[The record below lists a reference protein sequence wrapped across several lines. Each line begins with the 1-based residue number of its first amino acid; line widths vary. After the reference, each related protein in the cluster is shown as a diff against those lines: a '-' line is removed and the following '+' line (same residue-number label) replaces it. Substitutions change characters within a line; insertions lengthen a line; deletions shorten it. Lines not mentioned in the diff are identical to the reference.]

1 MRGTFVFIVLTVT
14 AMSAAAAC
22 STLMSPFTASTS
34 CLGRRIAAIQSGSPT
49 CQWNVPQH
57 SLRIRHSGT
66 AFATRH
72 ATTRASSRPAAK
84 HSAIYSSHRILP
96 LERPPDPSS
105 LSSSMISEEG
115 PNAST
120 ESSGM
125 SHVQNQTRILREWMR
140 GKQSIVCL
148 TGAGMSTESG
158 IPDYRGAKGSYFRG
172 HKPIIHSE
180 FMNSPSQ
187 RKRYWARSLVGYSPF
202 ANAQPNLGHEAL
214 ARLEDMKRIGVELD
228 ECIGFDHLGD
238 SCFGCSDGANGR
250 MISVITQNVDTLHSK
265 AGLKNCLHLH
275 GRGDLVRCMNCGL
288 MRDRKE
294 YHDQLSQLNR
304 EWLKATTAG
313 SVNNAVNDNKDEKA
327 ELRPDGDAELDE
339 RVSYE
344 ELILPPCP
352 RCGIQGN
359 TTMYNNTYKSQNIT
373 LHDNYQQDQ
382 HSFFK
387 TDVVFFGDSVP
398 KHRFDISY
406 AAVDAADGIL
416 AIGTSLAVHSA
427 FRLVKRAIE
436 GGTPVAILNVGETRV
451 EREGLGDGL
460 VTKLESPIGETL
472 SGLVSMLDGDS
483 HSMAM

>member
-1 MRGTFVFIVLTVT
+1 MMRGKFAVIILTVT
-14 AMSAAAAC
+14 AMSAPTAC
-22 STLMSPFTASTS
+22 SMPSFTASTL
-34 CLGRRIAAIQSGSPT
+34 CLGRRIAAIQSGSLT

-57 SLRIRHSGT
+57 SLRIRHGGT

-72 ATTRASSRPAAK
+72 ATTRASSRTAAK
-84 HSAIYSSHRILP
+84 YLAIHSSHRILP

-105 LSSSMISEEG
+105 LSSSVISEEG
-115 PNAST
+115 L
-120 ESSGM
+120 

-180 FMNSPSQ
+180 FMSSPSQ

-214 ARLEDMKRIGVELD
+214 ARLEDMKCIGVKLD

-238 SCFGCSDGANGR
+238 SCFGRLDGANGNER

-265 AGLKNCLHLH
+265 AGLRNCLHLH

-288 MRDRKE
+288 VRDRKV

-304 EWLKATTAG
+304 EWLKEATSG
-313 SVNNAVNDNKDEKA
+313 SVHSAVNNNKDEKA
-327 ELRPDGDAELDE
+327 ELRPDGDAELDG

-359 TTMYNNTYKSQNIT
+359 SQNIT
-373 LHDNYQQDQ
+373 VHDNYEQQE

-398 KHRFDISY
+398 RHRFDISY

-427 FRLVKRAIE
+427 FRLVKRAID

-460 VTKLESPIGETL
+460 VLKLESPIGETL
-472 SGLVSMLDGDS
+472 SKLVNMLDGDD